1 MTLFNSQLDEQSD
14 SFKQNAELMHS
25 AVSEFRDIETRVIQ
39 LAEEKAPR
47 YIKRGLLPPRE
58 RLSCLLDPGAP
69 FLELAS
75 LCGYMQEGDT
85 DGSAAGGGVIAGIG
99 YVSGARCMVMI
110 DDYLTK
116 GGSITQLGS
125 HKRLRMYQM
134 ALQNK
139 LPVIALAQSGGGD
152 LTSLGDWFGF
162 SGAGFALQ
170 AKLSAA
176 GIPQITLVHGLSLIH
191 I

>member
-69 FLELAS
+69 F
-75 LCGYMQEGDT
+75 
-85 DGSAAGGGVIAGIG
+85 
-99 YVSGARCMVMI
+99 
-110 DDYLTK
+110 
-116 GGSITQLGS
+116 
-125 HKRLRMYQM
+125 
-134 ALQNK
+134 
-139 LPVIALAQSGGGD
+139 
-152 LTSLGDWFGF
+152 
-162 SGAGFALQ
+162 
-170 AKLSAA
+170 
-176 GIPQITLVHGLSLIH
+176 
-191 I
+191 